1 MGQAPKRVHGS
12 HRQTKRLRA
21 DIDVLIRRL
30 KREYPDPA
38 VALNYLKPFELLIAV
53 ILSAQCTD
61 VRVNMVTAE
70 LFKKYRKPEDYIRVP
85 IEELENDIRPTG
97 FFRNKAKNIR
107 ALCQRI
113 LQDHRGEVPAT
124 MEELVALPGV
134 GRKTANCILGEAFQ
148 IPSGI
153 VVDTHVTRLANRLG
167 LTTHTDA
174 VKIENDLMQF
184 VPKRHWI
191 IFGNWLIYHGR
202 QVCHARKPRCT
213 VCTLVDICP
222 SAEEYISTGKVKE

>member
-1 MGQAPKRVHGS
+1 MGSAPKRVQRS
-12 HRQTKRLRA
+12 HRQAKRLSA
-21 DIDVLIRRL
+21 EIDVLIRRL

-38 VALNYLKPFELLIAV
+38 VALNYRTAFELLIAV

-70 LFKKYRKPEDYIRVP
+70 LFKKYRRPEDYIRVP
-85 IEELENDIRPTG
+85 VEELENDIRPTG

-148 IPSGI
+148 VPSGI

-174 VKIENDLMQF
+174 VKIENDLMQ
-184 VPKRHWI
+184 VIPKRHWI

-213 VCTLVDICP
+213 ACMLADVCP
-222 SAEEYISTGKVKE
+222 SAEEYISTGMVKE